1 MTVPPE
7 YTPQGPGKAAMD
19 AGWYDDPF
27 TDHLQRYWTGASWT
41 KETRVKAD
49 PVATANAASASAF
62 PPPPPAVAN
71 GPAGEAAPVRDY
83 LLPSILAVIFC
94 AWPLAAFAV
103 YFSVKSNSARKR
115 GDMPAAL
122 RASERARLFIL
133 LSIIA
138 TILIAGYL
146 IWSVLTMDTSQI
158 NDTLIPQQ

>member
-27 TDHLQRYWTGASWT
+27 TDHLQRYWTGTSWT

-49 PVATANAASASAF
+49 PVAHEGAAPSAL
-62 PPPPPAVAN
+62 PPPVAPANVMGE
-71 GPAGEAAPVRDY
+71 GPPVRDY

-94 AWPLAAFAV
+94 AWPLAVFAV
-103 YFSVKSNSARKR
+103 YFSIKSNSARKS
-115 GDMPAAL
+115 GDMEQAL
-122 RASERARLFIL
+122 RASERARLFIV

-138 TILIAGYL
+138 AILIAAYL
-146 IWSVLTMDTSQI
+146 IWSILTLDTSQL